1 MKKTNGL
8 RNIWYNH
15 LSSEQRYFIRKM
27 YYLPI
32 DFMDKIT
39 GKSHKYVPPR
49 GYIYTGSPASG
60 EKYYHQGQHQIRLM
74 QNYINLN
81 SKNSVLDIGCG
92 VGRSAMVL
100 TELLDKNSRYEG
112 FDVVKKGVDWC
123 NKKIKKDFPN
133 FNFTY
138 VPLFNDLY
146 NNEKNDASKFIFPYE
161 NSFFDKT
168 FSFSV
173 FTHMKMNEIENYF
186 TEMNRVMKPN
196 GLSLHTF
203 FLYDET
209 DAERI
214 SKLENFNFPVDRGNY
229 KLMSDKVESA
239 NIAIHKAELH
249 KMAERS
255 GLEIVSIIDGFWK
268 GERKENSGNDYQDT
282 VVFKKK

>member
-1 MKKTNGL
+1 MKKTTGL

-32 DFMDKIT
+32 DLKDKLT

-60 EKYYHQGQHQIRLM
+60 EKYYKQGQHQIRLM
-74 QNYINLN
+74 QNFIDLN
-81 SKNSVLDIGCG
+81 SKDSVLDIGSG

-112 FDVVKKGVDWC
+112 FDVVQKGVDWC
-123 NKKIKKDFPN
+123 NRKIKKDFPN

-146 NNEKNDASKFIFPYE
+146 NKEKNDASQFIFPYE
-161 NSFFDKT
+161 DASFDKT

-173 FTHMKMNEIENYF
+173 FTHMKMNEIEHYF

-239 NIAIHKAELH
+239 NIAIHKEELH
-249 KMAERS
+249 KMADRS

-268 GERKENSGNDYQDT
+268 GSKKENSQNDYQDT

>member
-1 MKKTNGL
+1 MKKTAGL
-8 RNIWYNH
+8 RSIWYN
-15 LSSEQRYFIRKM
+15 LSSEQRYFVRKM

-32 DFMDKIT
+32 DLLDKIT

-60 EKYYHQGQHQIRLM
+60 EKYYKQGQHQIRLM

-81 SKNSVLDIGCG
+81 PNDSVLDIGSG

-100 TELLDKNSRYEG
+100 TEILNKKSRYEG

-146 NNEKNDASKFIFPYE
+146 NEEKNDASQFIFPYE
-161 NSFFDKT
+161 DSSFDKI

-173 FTHMKMNEIENYF
+173 FTHMKMNEIEHYLN
-186 TEMNRVMKPN
+186 EINRVMRPN

-203 FLYDET
+203 FLYDDT
-209 DAERI
+209 DAQRI
-214 SKLENFNFPVDRGNY
+214 STLPNFNFPIDRGKY

-239 NIAIHKAELH
+239 NIAIHKGELH
-249 KMAERS
+249 SMAERA
-255 GLEIVSIIDGFWK
+255 GLQIVSIIDGFWK
-268 GERKENSGNDYQDT
+268 GEKIENSGNDYQDT

>member
-8 RNIWYNH
+8 RSIWYN
-15 LSSEQRYFIRKM
+15 LSSGQRFFIRKL

-32 DFMDKIT
+32 DLMDKLT

-60 EKYYHQGQHQIRLM
+60 EKYYKQGQHQIRLM

-81 SKNSVLDIGCG
+81 PGDSVLDIGSG

-100 TELLDKNSRYEG
+100 TEILNGESRYEG
-112 FDVVKKGVDWC
+112 FDVVKEGVDWC
-123 NKKIKKDFPN
+123 NQKIKKDFPN

-146 NNEKNDASKFIFPYE
+146 NEEKNDASQFIFPYE
-161 NSFFDKT
+161 DSFFDKI

-173 FTHMKMNEIENYF
+173 FTHMKLSEIEHYF
-186 TEMNRVMKPN
+186 SEINRVMKPD

-203 FLYDET
+203 FLYDDN
-209 DAERI
+209 DAEHI
-214 SKLENFNFPVDRGNY
+214 SSLENFNFPVDRGNY

-239 NIAIHKAELH
+239 NIAIHKDMLH
-249 KMAERS
+249 LMADRA
-255 GLEIVSIIDGFWK
+255 GLEIISIIDGFWK
-268 GERKENSGNDYQDT
+268 GEKKDNSGNDYQDT
-282 VVFKKK
+282 VIFKNK

>member
-8 RNIWYNH
+8 RNIWYN
-15 LSSEQRYFIRKM
+15 LSSGQRYFIRKM

-32 DFMDKIT
+32 DLKDKIT

-60 EKYYHQGQHQIRLM
+60 EKYYKQGQHQIRLM
-74 QNYINLN
+74 QNYIGLN
-81 SKNSVLDIGCG
+81 SNDSVLDIGSG

-100 TELLDKNSRYEG
+100 TELLDKDSRYEG

-146 NNEKNDASKFIFPYE
+146 NEEKNDASQFIFPYE
-161 NSFFDKT
+161 DASFDKT

-173 FTHMKMNEIENYF
+173 FTHMKMNEIEHYF
-186 TEMNRVMKPN
+186 TEINRVMKPG

-203 FLYDET
+203 FLYD
-209 DAERI
+209 DSDSDYI
-214 SKLENFNFPVDRGNY
+214 SSLENFNFPVDRGNH
-229 KLMSDKVESA
+229 KLMSEKVESA
-239 NIAIHKAELH
+239 NIAIHKDELH
-249 KMAERS
+249 KMADRS

-268 GERKENSGNDYQDT
+268 AEKKENSGNDYQDT